1 MNTRMFNCLELT
13 ETNSWNL
20 ETAVECDFGAR
31 WHCSLDCMKGKES
44 KNAGY
49 LNEWAW
55 RSGKNE

>member
-31 WHCSLDCMKGKES
+31 
-44 KNAGY
+44 
-49 LNEWAW
+49 
-55 RSGKNE
+55 